1 MPSEDYRNMLQIK
14 LQKKYTLSAQG
25 LKVRFK
31 ISEAR
36 AQALLNRAYNEGYL
50 TKTYNDTYKFK

>member
-50 TKTYNDTYKFK
+50 TKTYNDT